1 MRKAII
7 FLFLSL
13 LALEVSA
20 QQYPE
25 RRQVRKGNRA
35 FEKGNYQDAA
45 GRYMRALGVAP
56 GSFEAAYDLG
66 NAYYRQEQYD
76 QAVQTLQQ
84 VAADSLAAPAD
95 RAHAFYNLGNAQFQ
109 QKKYSE
115 ALESFKNSLRLNPD
129 DVEAKFNYAY
139 VKKLLDDQN
148 QRNQN
153 NQDKNNQN
161 QNDRNKDNQNQNQ
174 NKDNQNQ
181 NQNQNQNKDN
191 RNQDQDRNGG
201 ENQDQQDQE
210 NKSGD
215 TPQNPDNG
223 EGQPQ
228 PAGISQ
234 AEQERMLDAIQAQE
248 DKTQEKLKEKAGA
261 VVRLKKNW

>member
-161 QNDRNKDNQNQNQ
+161 QNDRNKDNQNQDQNQ

-181 NQNQNQNKDN
+181 
-191 RNQDQDRNGG
+191 NQDQDRNGG

>member
-1 MRKAII
+1 MRRAVI
-7 FLFLSL
+7 FMLMSL
-13 LALEVSA
+13 LAVEVSA
-20 QQYPE
+20 QQFPE

-35 FEKGNYQDAA
+35 FEKGAYQDAA
-45 GRYMRALGVAP
+45 GRYMRALGAAP
-56 GSFEAAYDLG
+56 GSFEAGFDLG
-66 NAYYRQEQYD
+66 NTFYRQEQYD

-148 QRNQN
+148 Q
-153 NQDKNNQN
+153 QN
-161 QNDRNKDNQNQNQ
+161 QNDQNKDNQSQDQNQNQ
-174 NKDNQNQ
+174 DQDQDQDQNQ
-181 NQNQNQNKDN
+181 NQNQNQ
-191 RNQDQDRNGG
+191 DQN
-201 ENQDQQDQE
+201 QQDQG
-210 NKSGD
+210 NDDSSD
-215 TPQNPDNG
+215 NPKEG

-228 PAGISQ
+228 PAGISP

>member
-45 GRYMRALGVAP
+45 DRYMRALGVAP

-181 NQNQNQNKDN
+181 NQNKDN